1 MKRQLLD
8 AILAARKA
16 REAVAVIT
24 NTSTGEQRLVK
35 AADAAH
41 DPLADALTT
50 GFRFDRSSMIEDE
63 QGQSFVSI
71 HNPPLRLIIV
81 GAVLIAQ
88 HVINMAQS
96 LGHDVCVV
104 DPRGA
109 FATELRFPGVELHA
123 EWPED
128 IMPKIGLDAR
138 TAVIA
143 LTHVSA
149 IDDKAL
155 ALALKSPAFYI
166 GALGSRK
173 TQTSRIAR
181 LKAAGFCE
189 KELSRIN
196 GPIGL
201 PIGAVGGPEI
211 AVSILAEMTKAIR
224 LGLS

>member
-1 MKRQLLD
+1 MKRQMLE
-8 AILAARKA
+8 AILAARKG
-16 REAVAVIT
+16 RQAVAVVT
-24 NTSTGEQRLVK
+24 EVTTGTQRLVK
-35 AADAAH
+35 ASEAAA
-41 DPLADALTT
+41 DPLADALLQ
-50 GFRFDRSSMIEDE
+50 GFRFDRSSMVENE
-63 QGQSFVSI
+63 QGQFFVSI
-71 HNPPLRLIIV
+71 HNPSLRLIIV

-88 HVINMAQS
+88 HVISMAKG

-123 EWPED
+123 EWPEE
-128 IMPKIGLDAR
+128 IMPKLGLDAR
-138 TAVIA
+138 TAIIA

-155 ALALKSPAFYI
+155 SLALKSPAFYI

-173 TQTSRIAR
+173 TQASRLAR
-181 LKAAGFCE
+181 LTAAGFSAAD
-189 KELSRIN
+189 LARIR

-211 AVSILAEMTKAIR
+211 AISILAEMIKGLR
-224 LGLS
+224 LGLT

>member
-1 MKRQLLD
+1 MKRQMLE
-8 AILAARKA
+8 AVLAARKA
-16 REAVAVIT
+16 RQAVAVVT
-24 NTSTGEQRLVK
+24 NVASGAQRMVR
-35 AADAAH
+35 ASDAGA
-41 DPLADALTT
+41 DPLAEALTS
-50 GFRFDRSSMIEDE
+50 GFRFDRSGLVEHGQE
-63 QGQSFVSI
+63 QFFVSI
-71 HNPPLRLIIV
+71 HNPPLRLIVI

-88 HVINMAQS
+88 HVITMARG
-96 LGHDVCVV
+96 LGHDVSVV

-155 ALALKSPAFYI
+155 ALALKSQVFYI

-173 TQTSRIAR
+173 TQGAR
-181 LKAAGFCE
+181 LARLAAAGFSE
-189 KELSRIN
+189 AELARIR

-211 AVSILAEMTKAIR
+211 AVSILAEMIKALR

>member
-1 MKRQLLD
+1 MKRETLE
-8 AILAARKA
+8 AVLAARKA
-16 REAVAVIT
+16 RQAIAVVTEIA
-24 NTSTGEQRLVK
+24 TGSQRLVR
-35 AADAAH
+35 ASEANA
-41 DPLADALTT
+41 DPLAEALSA
-50 GFRFDRSSMIEDE
+50 GFRFDRSSMVEME
-63 QGQSFVSI
+63 QGQHFVSI

-88 HVINMAQS
+88 HVIAMARG

-123 EWPED
+123 EWPEE
-128 IMPKIGLDAR
+128 IMPKIGVDAR

-155 ALALKSPAFYI
+155 GLALRSPAFYI

-173 TQTSRIAR
+173 TQASRMAR
-181 LKAAGFCE
+181 LAGLGFSE
-189 KELSRIN
+189 TELARIR

-211 AVSILAEMTKAIR
+211 ALSILAEMTKALR
-224 LGLS
+224 VGLS

>member
-1 MKRQLLD
+1 MKRDMLE
-8 AILAARKA
+8 AVLAARKA
-16 REAVAVIT
+16 RQAVAVVTDIA
-24 NTSTGEQRLVK
+24 TGAQRLVK
-35 AADAAH
+35 ASEAAA
-41 DPLADALTT
+41 DPLADALST
-50 GFRFDRSSMIEDE
+50 GFRFDRSGMVENAS
-63 QGQSFVSI
+63 GQSFISI

-88 HVINMAQS
+88 HVINMARG

-123 EWPED
+123 EWPEE
-128 IMPKIGLDAR
+128 IMPKLGLDAR

-155 ALALKSPAFYI
+155 ALALRSEAFYI

-173 TQTSRIAR
+173 TQSSRLAR
-181 LKAAGFCE
+181 LQAAGFS
-189 KELSRIN
+189 ELELARIR

-211 AVSILAEMTKAIR
+211 AISILAEMTKALR

>member
-1 MKRQLLD
+1 MKRETLE
-8 AILAARKA
+8 AVLAARKL
-16 REAVAVIT
+16 RQGIAVVTDVA
-24 NTSTGEQRLVK
+24 NGSQRLVN
-35 AADAAH
+35 AADAST
-41 DPLADALTT
+41 DPLAEALIA
-50 GFRFDRSSMIEDE
+50 GFRFDRSGMVETA
-63 QGQSFVSI
+63 QGQHFVSI

-88 HVINMAQS
+88 HVIAMARGF
-96 LGHDVCVV
+96 GHDVCVV

-109 FATELRFPGVELHA
+109 FATELRFPDVELHA

-128 IMPKIGLDAR
+128 IMPKIGVDAR

-155 ALALKSPAFYI
+155 DLALKSSAFYI

-173 TQTSRIAR
+173 TQASRMAR
-181 LKAAGFCE
+181 LAAIGFSE
-189 KELSRIN
+189 TELARIR

-211 AVSILAEMTKAIR
+211 ALSILAEMTKALR

>member
-1 MKRQLLD
+1 MRRALLE
-8 AILAARKA
+8 AVRSARGA
-16 REAVAVIT
+16 RRAVAVIT
-24 NTSTGEQRLVK
+24 NVASGEQRLV
-35 AADAAH
+35 AAGEEGA
-41 DPLADALTT
+41 DPLGQALRD
-50 GFRFDRSSMIEDE
+50 GFRFDRSCLVE
-63 QGQSFVSI
+63 QGGGQYFVSI
-71 HNPPLRLIIV
+71 HNPPLRLIII

-88 HVINMAQS
+88 HVIGMARS
-96 LGHDVCVV
+96 LGYDVCVV

-109 FATELRFPGVELHA
+109 FATELRFPGVMLHA

-128 IMPKIGLDAR
+128 IMPKLGLDAR

-155 ALALKSPAFYI
+155 SLALKSEAFYI

-173 TQTSRIAR
+173 TQSSRLAR
-181 LKAAGFCE
+181 LAGAGFTDA
-189 KELSRIN
+189 ELARIR

-201 PIGAVGGPEI
+201 SIGAVGGPEI
-211 AVSILAEMTKAIR
+211 AVSILGELIKALR